1 MWNIIAV
8 VLVLA
13 VTAFALIQVFGVF
26 SSGSDQMSQQ
36 SMQSS
41 VASAIGVVTN
51 SYSVNHDFTG
61 FNDTVAKNI
70 GAVPTGWGG
79 TGPFNVPSGGTLSFA
94 SATVN
99 GQANAGYTM
108 TFTNVTP
115 NVCKALGSLSIPQLA
130 AIKLNSTQY
139 SNPVYG
145 GSSSPWPPT
154 PAQIAQACG
163 SSSATPATVVLTLI

>member
-41 VASAIGVVTN
+41 VASSIGVITN
-51 SYSVNHDFTG
+51 SYSANHDFTG

-70 GAVPTGWGG
+70 GAVPMGWGG

-94 SATVN
+94 AATVN

-108 TFTNVTP
+108 TFTSVTP
-115 NVCKALGSLSIPQLA
+115 NICRALGSLTIPQLVS
-130 AIKLNSTQY
+130 IKLNSTQF
-139 SNPVYG
+139 SSPVYG
-145 GSSSPWPPT
+145 GDASSWPPS
-154 PAQIAQACG
+154 PAKIAQACG
-163 SSSATPATVVLTLI
+163 SSSGATVVLTLI